1 VQIAKTKRIKIGHGV
16 ILKGKNMKNRG
27 KTMIE

>member
-1 VQIAKTKRIKIGHGV
+1 VQIAKTKRIKIGHRV

-27 KTMIE
+27 ETMIE